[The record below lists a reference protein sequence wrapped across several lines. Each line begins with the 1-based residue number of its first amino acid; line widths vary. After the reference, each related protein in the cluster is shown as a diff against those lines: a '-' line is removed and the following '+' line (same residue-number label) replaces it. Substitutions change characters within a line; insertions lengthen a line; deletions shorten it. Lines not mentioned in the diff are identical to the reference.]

1 MLGLV
6 ESVSEMFGVVTGL
19 IICPDRGKNYS
30 LALAAVGGVH
40 GVGLSL
46 LLDSN
51 VKLKVQI

>member
-6 ESVSEMFGVVTGL
+6 GSVSEMFGVVTGL

-30 LALAAVGGVH
+30 LTLAAVGGVH

-46 LLDSN
+46 VLDSN